1 MKETSNKD
9 LSALAKAAFGLL
21 KWRVFW
27 EPHLQK
33 VISVILSSAG
43 DSIWRT
49 RSATLTY
56 IRSFMYR
63 YTISWLYTNLTSKQC
78 LCSLN

>member
-1 MKETSNKD
+1 MVTYNHYSLVMKETSNKD
-9 LSALAKAAFGLL
+9 LSTLAKAAFELL

-43 DSIWRT
+43 DSNWRT

-56 IRSFMYR
+56 LRSFMYR
-63 YTISWLYTNLTSKQC
+63 
-78 LCSLN
+78 